1 MRRGIVALL
10 SGAFVGA
17 LLGTLLMGQA
27 AALGTEVVDPD
38 SVGSLASL
46 STWDTAGVPV
56 FAFAFSPDSALL
68 YAAHG
73 NRVTVWKPSDG
84 SVVRSWPAHPGYAAG
99 IALSPDGDLVA
110 TAGSDAI
117 VRIWDAAS
125 GDLVRELSPA
135 GTHSVAFS
143 NDGCLVASAD
153 RGGNLRVWDVQSG
166 DPVWSTDAVSRMFS
180 LAFSPDD
187 AAIVTAHGLP
197 DFAVRAWSANTGELL
212 WDSLVH
218 EADAHVVAFSPNG
231 ETVVSVGA
239 DTLVILRDAASGDV
253 LRTLRGHSQP
263 LFEVLFVSD
272 QLLATGDGGGTIRLW
287 NLETGRTLRA
297 LREHNSEVSAL
308 AFSPDGTLMASASF
322 DMEAILWGVP

>member
-56 FAFAFSPDSALL
+56 FALAFSPDSALL

-73 NRVTVWKPSDG
+73 NRVTVWNPSDG

-99 IALSPDGDLVA
+99 IDLSPDGDLVA

>member
-1 MRRGIVALL
+1 MVILHF
-10 SGAFVGA
+10 GAFVGA

-27 AALGTEVVDPD
+27 AALGTEIVDPD
-38 SVGSLASL
+38 SVGSLANL
-46 STWDTAGVPV
+46 VAWDTAGVPV

-73 NRVTVWKPSDG
+73 NRVTVWNPSDG
-84 SVVRSWPAHPGYAAG
+84 SAVKSWPAHPGYAAA
-99 IALSPDGDLVA
+99 IDLSPDGDLVA

-117 VRIWDAAS
+117 VRIWEAAS

-143 NDGCLVASAD
+143 NDGCLIASAD
-153 RGGNLRVWDVQSG
+153 RNANLRVWTVQSG
-166 DPVWSTDAVSRMFS
+166 DLVWSADAVSRMFS

-187 AAIVTAHGLP
+187 LAIVTAHGLP
-197 DFAVRAWSANTGELL
+197 DFAVRAWSADTGELL
-212 WDSLVH
+212 WDSFAH

-231 ETVVSVGA
+231 ETVASVGA

-263 LFEVLFVSD
+263 LFEVLFLSD
-272 QLLATGDGGGTIRLW
+272 RLLATGDGGGTIRLW
-287 NLETGRTLRA
+287 DLETGRTLRS